1 MAEILFIN
9 DQYIKKYTQVNGSVD
24 PNLLYPSIILAQ
36 EKYLM
41 PYLGT
46 SLYNKLKDDI
56 ENNTLAGNY
65 QILMDNYVRRV
76 VLWAMMV
83 EVLPYLTYKIDNG
96 SLVQRSA
103 EESDS
108 IDDGILKEFM
118 DRSQAN
124 ADFYRGLLTDYLC
137 ANSSLFP
144 EYSNNQFP
152 DRNPLNSSN
161 KFSSYMISGGN
172 TYTSRSSRWGDRNID
187 QIP

>member
-1 MAEILFIN
+1 MSEVLFIS

-46 SLYNKLKDDI
+46 KLYMRLKDDI

-65 QILMDNYVRRV
+65 LLLMDQYVRKV
-76 VLWAMMV
+76 VLWSMMV
-83 EVLPYLTYKIDNG
+83 EALPFLTYKIDNG
-96 SLVQRSA
+96 SLVQRSP
-103 EESDS
+103 EDS
-108 IDDGILKEFM
+108 QGVDDAVLKEFM
-118 DRSQAN
+118 DRAQVN

-144 EYSNNQFP
+144 EFSTNVFP
-152 DRNPLNSSN
+152 DRYPITPASPSSAYVI
-161 KFSSYMISGGN
+161 SSGN
-172 TYTSRSSRWGDRNID
+172 TYTSRSYGTRRID